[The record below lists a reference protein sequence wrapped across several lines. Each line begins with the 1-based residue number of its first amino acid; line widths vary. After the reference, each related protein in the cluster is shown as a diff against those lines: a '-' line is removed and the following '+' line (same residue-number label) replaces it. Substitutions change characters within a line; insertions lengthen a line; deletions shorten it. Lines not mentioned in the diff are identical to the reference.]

1 MDIHRSVGCVRH
13 PVCRD
18 VGRVNCSNGG
28 RYGVLNVSEGP
39 NRPVDPLRVLERAL
53 NEGGNRRPAL
63 KQWMMDDYD
72 RIAPL
77 MRGKR
82 PNWKRL
88 TDAFMEC
95 GFRNN
100 DGSDL
105 SHEHV
110 RQMWFEVRRAA
121 GAGWLSGDGRG
132 GGGGG
137 GTAPADEP
145 AVGRVRDPGEVDPLA
160 RVKAEMSKRSG
171 R

>member
-1 MDIHRSVGCVRH
+1 
-13 PVCRD
+13 
-18 VGRVNCSNGG
+18 
-28 RYGVLNVSEGP
+28 VSEGP

-63 KQWMMDDYD
+63 KQWMMDDYA

-77 MRGKR
+77 MRNKR
-82 PNWKRL
+82 PNWRRL

-105 SHEHV
+105 TPEHV
-110 RQMWFEVRRAA
+110 RQMWIDVRRAA
-121 GAGWLSGDGRG
+121 GAGWLSEDRR
-132 GGGGG
+132 GG
-137 GTAPADEP
+137 GTAPA
-145 AVGRVRDPGEVDPLA
+145 VGQARDPGEVDPLA